1 MKKMFALAIL
11 MVGISSFAQ
20 ESPKSEKRL
29 DKEKM
34 EKLTPE
40 QRNEKHLKKLTSDL
54 GLNASQQKQMGTV
67 LAEQSKKREAK
78 KAEREKLMKA
88 DRSEREKEM
97 AANDAKV
104 KAILTPEQ
112 YTKWEQLKAE
122 KRETGKKKFHKR
134 KGNGDKEQD

>member
-1 MKKMFALAIL
+1 MKKMFVLAI
-11 MVGISSFAQ
+11 MMIGMSSFAQ
-20 ESPKSEKRL
+20 ESSRSEKRA
-29 DKEKM
+29 ERAKM

-40 QRNEKHLKKLTSDL
+40 QRNEKHLKKLTTDL
-54 GLNASQQKQMGTV
+54 GLDSSQQQKMGTI
-67 LAEQSKKREAK
+67 LAGQSKKREAK
-78 KAEREKLMKA
+78 KAEREKEMKA

-122 KRETGKKKFHKR
+122 RREEGKKKFHKM
-134 KGNGDKEQD
+134 KGNGDKGQD